1 MRLLLESTLVLD
13 GQFGSHLVGWGWAED
28 VLLSWIGMVFKVP
41 IQIRSPRNILLTLM
55 WRSREK
61 LCACAARAPHSI
73 LGTTHEP
80 PRDPAGLQQL
90 RRGKTVLFTRGCLAN
105 EAALS
110 RCKQVCPSSAT

>member
-55 WRSREK
+55 WRSRGK
-61 LCACAARAPHSI
+61 LCACAAQTPHSI

-80 PRDPAGLQQL
+80 PATL
-90 RRGKTVLFTRGCLAN
+90 RGC
-105 EAALS
+105 
-110 RCKQVCPSSAT
+110 SSFAVARRFYLLEGAWPMKPR

>member
-80 PRDPAGLQQL
+80 PRDPAG
-90 RRGKTVLFTRGCLAN
+90 C
-105 EAALS
+105 
-110 RCKQVCPSSAT
+110 SSFAVARPFYLLEGVWPMKPR